1 MSTKFFRG
9 VYNVCSNTPQSAIR
23 QQLTPQCR
31 KRLASGAHL
40 QTHPFSTNLPRRSP
54 WPPFPASTSHR
65 SSFRSNFARLFHTA
79 PISIS
84 LATLFILGGAIS
96 LRSVPYF
103 YRNEVE
109 VLNAK
114 YPEEVA
120 KKLRRAIHYTII
132 EPNAKDAFKYYKMAL
147 VEANKAGM
155 QEWSDEVTG
164 IKIQVASMFESMGRL
179 DKAVEALELVFADAA
194 AFVEKQDALQE
205 NPSPDGPL
213 PAGTRD
219 RQARSRVLKRMIRM
233 STKLAELY
241 ADDRL
246 GARNTSEEK
255 LVWGATTTLK
265 ERARR
270 QGMTPEQESLEGDW
284 MSEMEIAAS
293 LESLAMH
300 YMSTRQNYLA
310 APLLLQAVG
319 LVAPGKR
326 DCHTCTLMN
335 NLASA
340 LLKQN
345 PPPGY
350 SHLPPSS
357 SPEAAASARAW
368 VQKAIQVANGMTPQM
383 GRTEECDIAS
393 ATATVNM
400 GEIALVEGDKGEA
413 RRWFEEGKAISK
425 AIAWGNGVK
434 EAEEGLK
441 GLGKG

>member
-1 MSTKFFRG
+1 
-9 VYNVCSNTPQSAIR
+9 
-23 QQLTPQCR
+23 
-31 KRLASGAHL
+31 
-40 QTHPFSTNLPRRSP
+40 
-54 WPPFPASTSHR
+54 
-65 SSFRSNFARLFHTA
+65 
-79 PISIS
+79 
-84 LATLFILGGAIS
+84 
-96 LRSVPYF
+96 
-103 YRNEVE
+103 
-109 VLNAK
+109 
-114 YPEEVA
+114 
-120 KKLRRAIHYTII
+120 
-132 EPNAKDAFKYYKMAL
+132 MAL
-147 VEANKAGM
+147 IEANKAGM

-179 DKAVEALELVFADAA
+179 DKAAEALELVFADAA
-194 AFVEKQDALQE
+194 SFVEKQDALQE
-205 NPSPDGPL
+205 SPSPDGPP
-213 PAGTRD
+213 PAGARD
-219 RQARSRVLKRMIRM
+219 RQARSRVLKRMIGM

-246 GARNTSEEK
+246 GARDIAEEK
-255 LVWGATTTLK
+255 LIWGATRTLK

-284 MSEMEIAAS
+284 MNEVEIAAS

-319 LVAPGKR
+319 LVPLGKR

-350 SHLPPSS
+350 SHLPPTS

-368 VQKAIQVANGMTPQM
+368 AQKAIEVASGMTPQM
-383 GRTEECDIAS
+383 GRTEECDVAA
-393 ATATVNM
+393 ATATVNL
-400 GEIALVEGDKGEA
+400 GEIALVEGNKEEA
-413 RRWFEEGKAISK
+413 RRRFEEGKALSK
-425 AIAWGNGVK
+425 AIGWGEGVK

-441 GLGKG
+441 GLGKT